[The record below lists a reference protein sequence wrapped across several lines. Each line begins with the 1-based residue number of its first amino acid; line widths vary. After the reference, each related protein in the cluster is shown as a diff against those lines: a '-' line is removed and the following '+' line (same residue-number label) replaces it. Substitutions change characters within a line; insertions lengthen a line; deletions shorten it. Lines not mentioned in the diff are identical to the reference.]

1 MPAVDL
7 PESFMDDLFAE
18 LDANVFSSP
27 SVSSQPAPPTQPLEP
42 LPPSTH
48 RTFTPRKPDV
58 PRVSASS
65 QPRMRAGKLK
75 TNKAAV
81 TFLSSPTGPLP
92 PTPPPFW
99 ADPFARPIMSPAS
112 RAARDKQE
120 RGVGI
125 TGASTKR
132 AAKGGRESGLC
143 SPERARGVRRERDGA
158 ERRGAVKHVGIE
170 VEEEKENSAI
180 AREGPGAKGKGTE
193 AVLAVKKEEEKDEFD
208 DLMDGIDWEKEMM
221 GIEAEGIAVEKPEHV
236 PRSKQ
241 FVRCT
246 VEEVIDDIGSSKQM
260 QQTIIVTSSAFEGS
274 RQVVLCD
281 DWIDTPVEAGSWSRY
296 PLLPRP
302 ESNTL
307 TAGDTINLIGPF
319 DASVTKVPS
328 LTLNR
333 STGLLI
339 LHPDILVSSTKVAD
353 SSHCTRKALLQEL
366 IRTLGGATPSLAY
379 GNMLHELMQRCLL
392 EGRWDDEWRYETIND
407 IVKENGGML
416 WTMDLSFD
424 AARLQLRERSKEFG
438 TFAERFMGD
447 KPKPDAFLSDPRAV
461 DTARSRLSLSATL
474 AVEEDL
480 WSPRY
485 GLKGKIDVS
494 ISSNT
499 VDSIGFSRKGTSP
512 FEIKTGRAIA
522 GMEHRAQTMLYT
534 LLMSD
539 RYDEDVDSGL
549 LYYTQ
554 SNEIFRVQAARNEI
568 RGLILARNRFATFL
582 HRRMTL
588 SPDLPPF
595 PHTQTPPREMEVK
608 VEAMEEAD
616 VDMDDDEAELWAVM
630 GTPKGVMGRTPSE
643 EEEDEEPPLLPPP
656 IDDERSCKKCYVGD
670 ACMLFRRAVDGD
682 SCISADANDPLQA
695 IYEEKTGHL
704 TEEHAEFF
712 RKWEKLISFEEQE
725 LVRFKKEI
733 WTMEAEERAQVGRC
747 FAGMV
752 IDDSHVRDVA
762 SSAKI
767 HRFIYRLRR
776 QDALASQPSPTQR
789 ATYSLLGGALSVN
802 DPVVVSLEDPRV
814 LALARGFIL
823 ALTPHDV
830 ILGLD
835 HSLTNFPQTKGTA
848 VSSLIF
854 RIDKDE
860 LAAGM
865 GRIRDNLIQLFVTG
879 GDERRRRLVVDLE
892 PPRFDAS
899 LVSALDRL
907 IPSSLNDDQKRALE
921 KVLAAQDYAL
931 ILGMPGTGKTTTIAE
946 VLKALAKAGKSV
958 LLTSYTHS
966 AVDNILLKVK
976 DSGLSIL
983 RLGNRDKILPALH
996 HYTLTPEDYATS
1008 LTDIDNKLVMPQIVA
1023 TTCLGI
1029 NEPIFT
1035 KRHFDVCIVDEASQV
1050 TLPTCLG
1057 PLRFADKFIL
1067 VGDHHQLPP
1076 LVRNHAART
1085 GGLDVSLFKRLS
1097 DAHPSAVVNLTHQY
1111 RMNEDIMLLS
1121 NKLVY
1126 SEQLKVGDELVA
1138 KRELRLP
1145 GSEGM
1150 EGMEQ
1155 WLKEVLNPSRKVIFV
1170 DTDQLPAVERKRGSL
1185 IENELEACLVQKT
1198 VEAMSRCGVA
1208 QHDIGVITLYRQ
1220 QIKLLQRELQSFPDV
1235 EVLTADRSQGRD
1247 KECILMSL
1255 VRSNSAGHVGD
1266 LLRDWRRVNVCLT
1279 RAKAKLV
1286 VFGSRS
1292 TLAHVALLQQFF
1304 DLVADRGW
1312 VYTLPGSVKASL
1324 LEVKSGEVKKEE
1336 EEEEDEKPVV
1346 KRLEEADEQQPKKR
1360 RRKGAGALV
1369 LSRPLACDI
1378 VNSLA

>member
-27 SVSSQPAPPTQPLEP
+27 PASSQPAPPPQQLKP
-42 LPPSTH
+42 LPRSSS
-48 RTFTPRKPDV
+48 RALTPREPNV
-58 PRVSASS
+58 PRVPASS
-65 QPRMRAGKLK
+65 QPREGASKLK
-75 TNKAAV
+75 PNQAAV
-81 TFLSSPTGPLP
+81 LLSSPTEPLP
-92 PTPPPFW
+92 PTPRPFW
-99 ADPFARPIMSPAS
+99 ANPLARPVMSPAS

-120 RGVGI
+120 REVGI
-125 TGASTKR
+125 TGTSMKR
-132 AAKGGRESGLC
+132 AVKGGRERDLG
-143 SPERARGVRRERDGA
+143 SPQHARGVKRERGDV
-158 ERRGAVKHVGIE
+158 ERRRAIKHVGIE
-170 VEEEKENSAI
+170 VEEEKENPTI
-180 AREGPGAKGKGTE
+180 AREGPGAKGKGKE

-221 GIEAEGIAVEKPEHV
+221 GIEAAGIAVEKAERA

-246 VEEVIDDIGSSKQM
+246 VEEVIDGIGSSKQM
-260 QQTIIVTSSAFEGS
+260 QRTLIVTSSAFEGS

-281 DWIDTPVEAGSWSRY
+281 DWIDTPVEV
-296 PLLPRP
+296 
-302 ESNTL
+302 
-307 TAGDTINLIGPF
+307 GDTINLIGPF
-319 DASVTKVPS
+319 DASLKDVPS
-328 LTLNR
+328 LTLDR

-366 IRTLGGATPSLAY
+366 IRTLGGATPALAY

-392 EGRWDDEWRYETIND
+392 EGRWDDDWRYEAID
-407 IVKENGGML
+407 EIVKENGGML

-438 TFAERFMGD
+438 AFAERFMGD

-461 DTARSRLSLSATL
+461 ETARSRLSLSATL

-494 ISSNT
+494 TSSNT
-499 VDSIGFSRKGTSP
+499 VDSVGFSRKGTSP
-512 FEIKTGRAIA
+512 FEIKTGRAVA

-588 SPDLPPF
+588 SPSRPPF
-595 PHTQTPPREMEVK
+595 SQTQIPPREEIK
-608 VEAMEEAD
+608 VEATEEAD
-616 VDMDDDEAELWAVM
+616 VDMDDDEAELWAAM
-630 GTPKGVMGRTPSE
+630 GTPKDMIGGTPPE
-643 EEEDEEPPLLPPP
+643 EKEEDEEPPLLPPP

-682 SCISADANDPLQA
+682 PCISTDAANPLQA
-695 IYEEKTGHL
+695 IYEEKIGHL

-712 RKWEKLISFEEQE
+712 KTWEKLISYEEQE

-752 IDDSHVRDVA
+752 IDDTHVRDEA
-762 SSAKI
+762 SAAKI

-776 QDALASQPSPTQR
+776 QDVLASQPSPTQR
-789 ATYSLLGGALSVN
+789 AAHSLLGGALSVN

-830 ILGLD
+830 VLGLD
-835 HSLTNFPQTKGTA
+835 HSLTNYPQTKGTA
-848 VSSLIF
+848 VSSLVF

-865 GRIRDNLIQLFVTG
+865 GRIRDNLIQLFVAG

-899 LVSALDRL
+899 LVSAKDRL
-907 IPSSLNDDQKRALE
+907 IPSSLNDDQKLALE
-921 KVLAAQDYAL
+921 RVLAAQDYAL

-976 DSGLSIL
+976 DCGLSIL

-1008 LTDIDNKLVMPQIVA
+1008 LTDIDNKLMMPQIVA

-1029 NEPIFT
+1029 NESIFT

-1076 LVRNHAART
+1076 LVRNHAARS

-1126 SEQLKVGDELVA
+1126 SDQLKVGDELVA

-1145 GSEGM
+1145 RSEGM

-1155 WLKEVLNPSRKVIFV
+1155 WLKEVLDPSRKVLFV
-1170 DTDQLPAVERKRGSL
+1170 DTDQISALERKCGSL
-1185 IENELEACLVQKT
+1185 IGNELEARLVQKT
-1198 VEAMSRCGVA
+1198 VEALSTCGVP
-1208 QHDIGVITLYRQ
+1208 QHDLGVITLYRQ
-1220 QIKLLQRELQSFPDV
+1220 QIKLLHRELQSFPDV

-1255 VRSNSAGHVGD
+1255 VRSNPAGQVGD
-1266 LLRDWRRVNVCLT
+1266 LLRDWRRINVCLT

-1292 TLAHVALLQQFF
+1292 TLARVALLQQFF

-1312 VYTLPGSVKASL
+1312 VYALPASVKASL
-1324 LEVKSGEVKKEE
+1324 LLKVESDEVV
-1336 EEEEDEKPVV
+1336 EEEDKKPVV
-1346 KRLEEADEQQPKKR
+1346 KREEEADEQQQPKKKK
-1360 RRKGAGALV
+1360 RKGAGALV
-1369 LSRPLACDI
+1369 LGRPLASDI
-1378 VNSLA
+1378 VNSLS